1 MLCYL
6 ILQRISLKNNGKWY
20 NSLMAEKIFH
30 SIGGNRGKA
39 DHPGQ
44 GPKPMSRISV
54 RTLVEFL
61 LRSGDLDSRA
71 QRGMDVEAAL
81 AGGRIHRKLQK
92 AEKGDYAAEVMLSRD
107 TEFEDLVI
115 RVEGRADGII
125 GYLGLQQAGKSP
137 EATDEQADQ
146 SPERTDGQADQSQEA
161 TDEQA
166 DQSPEATDRQADQSP
181 EATDE
186 QADQSPERTDVQ
198 ADQSSVIVDEI
209 KGMYLDVAALEEPF
223 PVHLA
228 QAKCYA
234 AICADRYGLGG
245 IGVRMTYVNLE
256 TEEVHHFHSMYTGA
270 EIEEWYRKLVQDWYR
285 WAKWQLEHI
294 RLRNASMKHMDFPF
308 PYRAGQQKLT
318 AAVYHA
324 IKEAKEL
331 FLMAPTGVGKTMS
344 CVFPAVRAIGE
355 EHGDRI
361 FYLTAKNETLSV
373 GTEAFSI
380 LLDKGLDF
388 RTIRITSKEKICPLN
403 EPSCNPDDCMFAK
416 GHFDRINEAVFD
428 LIQKREILDRSSIMK
443 MAVERR
449 VCPFELTL
457 DTASWCDAILCDYNY
472 VFDPDAQLKRFFAE
486 GTKGGYIFLIDEAH
500 NLVERGRDMYSAVLV
515 KEHVLGAKRILKD
528 GPKDAGEQEAGTE
541 ARKEAGTGAG
551 TEAGTGAGTEAEIL
565 GEAALSAAEKG
576 SAEQMSMAAAQ
587 LPKAIGKAD
596 GMAAAQLPKA
606 VGKPNDGDAKAVVR
620 ALERVNR
627 IMLELKRRMEDS
639 PSGASL
645 GKPYLLIGF
654 AEADELL
661 KACVLLY
668 GRLQAYYEESK
679 KTAVKE
685 ALLDF
690 YFEIR
695 SFVSVSET
703 LDENYVIYAEEDEEG
718 HFAIKLFCVNPAG
731 RLSAQT
737 AKGRMAVLFSAT
749 LLPLDY
755 YRRLLTTKED
765 PYAVYA
771 PSPFE
776 EDHRLLL
783 LASDIS
789 TRFADRG
796 EDMYR
801 RIARYI
807 QEMAKAKTG
816 NYLVFFPSYRMLKDV
831 FEVYRREFDV
841 PEVNWVLQSSRMQED
856 DREIFLENFYE
867 DPEHSLVGFCVMG
880 GMFSEGIDLT
890 GTKLIGAAIVGA
902 GLPQVSNEREILKDY
917 YGRDGF
923 DYAYRFPGINKVEQ
937 AAGRVI
943 RTAEDL
949 GVILLL
955 DERLLASSYTRL
967 FPREWRSREV
977 CTVESVRE
985 KIREFWEK
993 HLNFDK

>member
-1 MLCYL
+1 M
-6 ILQRISLKNNGKWY
+6 
-20 NSLMAEKIFH
+20 
-30 SIGGNRGKA
+30 
-39 DHPGQ
+39 
-44 GPKPMSRISV
+44 
-54 RTLVEFL
+54 
-61 LRSGDLDSRA
+61 
-71 QRGMDVEAAL
+71 
-81 AGGRIHRKLQK
+81 
-92 AEKGDYAAEVMLSRD
+92 
-107 TEFEDLVI
+107 
-115 RVEGRADGII
+115 
-125 GYLGLQQAGKSP
+125 
-137 EATDEQADQ
+137 
-146 SPERTDGQADQSQEA
+146 
-161 TDEQA
+161 
-166 DQSPEATDRQADQSP
+166 
-181 EATDE
+181 
-186 QADQSPERTDVQ
+186 
-198 ADQSSVIVDEI
+198 
-209 KGMYLDVAALEEPF
+209 
-223 PVHLA
+223 
-228 QAKCYA
+228 
-234 AICADRYGLGG
+234 
-245 IGVRMTYVNLE
+245 
-256 TEEVHHFHSMYTGA
+256 
-270 EIEEWYRKLVQDWYR
+270 
-285 WAKWQLEHI
+285 
-294 RLRNASMKHMDFPF
+294 
-308 PYRAGQQKLT
+308 
-318 AAVYHA
+318 
-324 IKEAKEL
+324 
-331 FLMAPTGVGKTMS
+331 
-344 CVFPAVRAIGE
+344 
-355 EHGDRI
+355 
-361 FYLTAKNETLSV
+361 
-373 GTEAFSI
+373 
-380 LLDKGLDF
+380 
-388 RTIRITSKEKICPLN
+388 
-403 EPSCNPDDCMFAK
+403 
-416 GHFDRINEAVFD
+416 
-428 LIQKREILDRSSIMK
+428 
-443 MAVERR
+443 
-449 VCPFELTL
+449 
-457 DTASWCDAILCDYNY
+457 
-472 VFDPDAQLKRFFAE
+472 
-486 GTKGGYIFLIDEAH
+486 
-500 NLVERGRDMYSAVLV
+500 
-515 KEHVLGAKRILKD
+515 
-528 GPKDAGEQEAGTE
+528 
-541 ARKEAGTGAG
+541 
-551 TEAGTGAGTEAEIL
+551 
-565 GEAALSAAEKG
+565 
-576 SAEQMSMAAAQ
+576 
-587 LPKAIGKAD
+587 
-596 GMAAAQLPKA
+596 
-606 VGKPNDGDAKAVVR
+606 VR
-620 ALERVNR
+620 ALDRVNR

-639 PSGASL
+639 PSGASF

-661 KACVLLY
+661 KACALLY

-703 LDENYVIYAEEDEEG
+703 LDESYVIYAEEDEEG

-749 LLPLDY
+749 LLPVDY

-789 TRFADRG
+789 TRYADRG

-807 QEMAKAKTG
+807 QEMARARTG

-841 PEVNWVLQSSRMQED
+841 PEVNWVLQSGRMQED

-867 DPEHSLVGFCVMG
+867 DPEHSVVGFCVMG

-955 DERLLASSYTRL
+955 DERLLAPSYTRL

-977 CTVESVRE
+977 CTVEGVRE

>member
-6 ILQRISLKNNGKWY
+6 ILHRIPLKNNGKWY
-20 NSLMAEKIFH
+20 NSHMAEKIFH
-30 SIGGNRGKA
+30 SIGGSRGKA

-44 GPKPMSRISV
+44 GQKPVSRISV

-125 GYLGLQQAGKSP
+125 GYRGLQEADQSP
-137 EATDEQADQ
+137 EIAAEQADRSAGITAEQADQ
-146 SPERTDGQADQSQEA
+146 SPEIA
-161 TDEQA
+161 DEQA
-166 DQSPEATDRQADQSP
+166 DQSAAIADEQTDR
-181 EATDE
+181 
-186 QADQSPERTDVQ
+186 
-198 ADQSSVIVDEI
+198 SSVIVDEI

-228 QAKCYA
+228 QTKCYA
-234 AICADRYGLGG
+234 AICADRYGLGE

-256 TEEVHHFHSMYTGA
+256 TEELHYFHSMYTGV

-285 WAKWQLEHI
+285 WAKWQMDHI
-294 RLRNASMKHMDFPF
+294 RQRNESMKHMDFPF

-428 LIQKREILDRSSIMK
+428 LIRKREILDRSSIMK

-515 KEHVLGAKRILKD
+515 KEHVLGARRILKD
-528 GPKDAGEQEAGTE
+528 GPKTAAREQ
-541 ARKEAGTGAG
+541 EAGTGAG
-551 TEAGTGAGTEAEIL
+551 TGTESGTEVGIL
-565 GEAALSAAEKG
+565 GEAALPAAEKG
-576 SAEQMSMAAAQ
+576 SAELMSMDAAQ

-596 GMAAAQLPKA
+596 G
-606 VGKPNDGDAKAVVR
+606 GDAKAVVR
-620 ALERVNR
+620 ALDRVNR
-627 IMLELKRRMEDS
+627 IMLELKHRTEDS

-661 KACVLLY
+661 KACALLY

-703 LDENYVIYAEEDEEG
+703 LDESYVIYAEEDEDG
-718 HFAIKLFCVNPAG
+718 QFAIKLFCVNPAG
-731 RLSAQT
+731 RLSAQM

-749 LLPLDY
+749 LLPVDY

-789 TRFADRG
+789 TRYADRG

-807 QEMAKAKTG
+807 QEMARARTG
-816 NYLVFFPSYRMLKDV
+816 NYLAFFPSYRMLKDV

-841 PEVNWVLQSSRMQED
+841 PEVNWVLQSGRMQED

-902 GLPQVSNEREILKDY
+902 GIPQVSNEREILKDY
-917 YGRDGF
+917 YDRDGF

-967 FPREWRSREV
+967 FPREWRRREV
-977 CTVESVRE
+977 CTVESVGM

-993 HLNFDK
+993 HLLEGSCFETSR

>member
-125 GYLGLQQAGKSP
+125 GYRGLQEAGKTA
-137 EATDEQADQ
+137 EITDKQADQSAGITDEQTDQSAGITAEQADQ
-146 SPERTDGQADQSQEA
+146 SPEIA
-161 TDEQA
+161 DEQ
-166 DQSPEATDRQADQSP
+166 TDR
-181 EATDE
+181 
-186 QADQSPERTDVQ
+186 
-198 ADQSSVIVDEI
+198 SSVIVDEI

-234 AICADRYGLGG
+234 AICADRYGLGE

-256 TEEVHHFHSMYTGA
+256 TEELHYFHSMYTGV

-285 WAKWQLEHI
+285 WAKWQMDHI
-294 RLRNASMKHMDFPF
+294 RLRNESMKHMDFPF

-428 LIQKREILDRSSIMK
+428 LIRKREILDRSSIMK

-515 KEHVLGAKRILKD
+515 KEHVLGARRILKD
-528 GPKDAGEQEAGTE
+528 GPK
-541 ARKEAGTGAG
+541 
-551 TEAGTGAGTEAEIL
+551 
-565 GEAALSAAEKG
+565 EAAKEEG
-576 SAEQMSMAAAQ
+576 F
-587 LPKAIGKAD
+587 GKAD
-596 GMAAAQLPKA
+596 G
-606 VGKPNDGDAKAVVR
+606 GDAKAVVR
-620 ALERVNR
+620 ALDRVNR
-627 IMLELKRRMEDS
+627 IMLELKHRMEDS

-749 LLPLDY
+749 LLPVDY

-796 EDMYR
+796 ENMYR

-807 QEMAKAKTG
+807 QEMAKARTG

-902 GLPQVSNEREILKDY
+902 GIPQVSNEREILKDY

-955 DERLLASSYTRL
+955 DERLLAPSYTRL

>member
-1 MLCYL
+1 
-6 ILQRISLKNNGKWY
+6 
-20 NSLMAEKIFH
+20 MAEKIFH

-61 LRSGDLDSRA
+61 LRSGDLDSRG

-137 EATDEQADQ
+137 EATA
-146 SPERTDGQADQSQEA
+146 
-161 TDEQA
+161 
-166 DQSPEATDRQADQSP
+166 RQADQSP
-181 EATDE
+181 EATDG

-380 LLDKGLDF
+380 LLDRGLDF

-515 KEHVLGAKRILKD
+515 KEHVLGAKRILKE
-528 GPKDAGEQEAGTE
+528 GPKEAAREQEAGTE
-541 ARKEAGTGAG
+541 EGTGAG
-551 TEAGTGAGTEAEIL
+551 TEARKEAGTGAGTEAEIL

-576 SAEQMSMAAAQ
+576 SAELMSMAAAQ

-596 GMAAAQLPKA
+596 GGAAAQLPKA

-695 SFVSVSET
+695 SFASVSET

-749 LLPLDY
+749 LLPVDY

-807 QEMAKAKTG
+807 QEMAKARTG

-902 GLPQVSNEREILKDY
+902 GLPQVSNEREILKDF

-993 HLNFDK
+993 HLESNK

>member
-6 ILQRISLKNNGKWY
+6 ILQRIPLKNNGKWY
-20 NSLMAEKIFH
+20 NSHMAEKIFH
-30 SIGGNRGKA
+30 SIGGSRGKA

-44 GPKPMSRISV
+44 GQKPVSRISV

-125 GYLGLQQAGKSP
+125 GYRGLQEAGKTA
-137 EATDEQADQ
+137 EITDKQADQSAGITAEQTDQSAGITAEQADQ
-146 SPERTDGQADQSQEA
+146 SPEIAA
-161 TDEQA
+161 EQA
-166 DQSPEATDRQADQSP
+166 DQAQEIADEQTDR
-181 EATDE
+181 
-186 QADQSPERTDVQ
+186 
-198 ADQSSVIVDEI
+198 SSVIVDEI

-234 AICADRYGLGG
+234 AICADRYGLGE

-256 TEEVHHFHSMYTGA
+256 TEELHYFHSMYTGV

-285 WAKWQLEHI
+285 WAKWQMDHI
-294 RLRNASMKHMDFPF
+294 RLRNESMKHMDFPF

-428 LIQKREILDRSSIMK
+428 LIRKREIFDRSSIMK

-515 KEHVLGAKRILKD
+515 KEHVLGARRILKD
-528 GPKDAGEQEAGTE
+528 GPK
-541 ARKEAGTGAG
+541 
-551 TEAGTGAGTEAEIL
+551 
-565 GEAALSAAEKG
+565 EAAKEEG
-576 SAEQMSMAAAQ
+576 F
-587 LPKAIGKAD
+587 GKAD
-596 GMAAAQLPKA
+596 G
-606 VGKPNDGDAKAVVR
+606 GDAKAVVR
-620 ALERVNR
+620 ALDRVNR
-627 IMLELKRRMEDS
+627 IMLELKHRTEDS

-661 KACVLLY
+661 KACALLY

-703 LDENYVIYAEEDEEG
+703 LDESYVIYAEEDEEG

-731 RLSAQT
+731 RLSAQM

-749 LLPLDY
+749 LLPVDY

-789 TRFADRG
+789 TRYADRG

-807 QEMAKAKTG
+807 QEMARARTG

-902 GLPQVSNEREILKDY
+902 GIPQVSNEREILKDY
-917 YGRDGF
+917 YDRDGF

-967 FPREWRSREV
+967 FPREWRRREV
-977 CTVESVRE
+977 CTVESVGM

-993 HLNFDK
+993 HLLEGSCFETSR

>member
-6 ILQRISLKNNGKWY
+6 ILHRIPLKNNGKWY
-20 NSLMAEKIFH
+20 NSHMAEKIFH
-30 SIGGNRGKA
+30 SIGGSRGKA

-44 GPKPMSRISV
+44 GQKPVSRISV

-125 GYLGLQQAGKSP
+125 GYRGLQEAGKTA
-137 EATDEQADQ
+137 EITDKQADQSAGITAEQTDQSAGITAEQADQ
-146 SPERTDGQADQSQEA
+146 SPEIAA
-161 TDEQA
+161 EQA
-166 DQSPEATDRQADQSP
+166 DQAQEIADEQTDR
-181 EATDE
+181 
-186 QADQSPERTDVQ
+186 
-198 ADQSSVIVDEI
+198 SSVIVDEI

-234 AICADRYGLGG
+234 AICADRYGLGE

-256 TEEVHHFHSMYTGA
+256 TEELHYFHSMYTGV

-285 WAKWQLEHI
+285 WAKWQMDHI
-294 RLRNASMKHMDFPF
+294 RQRNESMKHMDFPF

-428 LIQKREILDRSSIMK
+428 LIRKREIFDRSSIMK

-515 KEHVLGAKRILKD
+515 KEHVLGARRILKD
-528 GPKDAGEQEAGTE
+528 GPK
-541 ARKEAGTGAG
+541 
-551 TEAGTGAGTEAEIL
+551 
-565 GEAALSAAEKG
+565 EAAKEEG
-576 SAEQMSMAAAQ
+576 F
-587 LPKAIGKAD
+587 GKAD
-596 GMAAAQLPKA
+596 G
-606 VGKPNDGDAKAVVR
+606 GDAKAVVR
-620 ALERVNR
+620 ALDRVNR
-627 IMLELKRRMEDS
+627 IMLELKHRTEDS

-661 KACVLLY
+661 KACALLY

-703 LDENYVIYAEEDEEG
+703 LDESYVIYAEEDEEG

-731 RLSAQT
+731 RLSAQM

-789 TRFADRG
+789 TRYADRG

-807 QEMAKAKTG
+807 QEMARARTG

-902 GLPQVSNEREILKDY
+902 GIPQVSNEREILKDY
-917 YGRDGF
+917 YDRDGF

-967 FPREWRSREV
+967 FPREWRRREV
-977 CTVESVRE
+977 CTVESVGM

-993 HLNFDK
+993 HLLEGSCFETSR

>member
-30 SIGGNRGKA
+30 SIGGSRGKA

-44 GPKPMSRISV
+44 GQKPVSRISV

-125 GYLGLQQAGKSP
+125 GYRGLQEAGKST
-137 EATDEQADQ
+137 EITDEQ
-146 SPERTDGQADQSQEA
+146 
-161 TDEQA
+161 
-166 DQSPEATDRQADQSP
+166 TDR
-181 EATDE
+181 
-186 QADQSPERTDVQ
+186 
-198 ADQSSVIVDEI
+198 SSVIVDEI

-234 AICADRYGLGG
+234 AICADRYGLGE

-256 TEEVHHFHSMYTGA
+256 TEELHYFHSMYTGA

-486 GTKGGYIFLIDEAH
+486 GTKGG
-500 NLVERGRDMYSAVLV
+500 
-515 KEHVLGAKRILKD
+515 
-528 GPKDAGEQEAGTE
+528 
-541 ARKEAGTGAG
+541 
-551 TEAGTGAGTEAEIL
+551 
-565 GEAALSAAEKG
+565 
-576 SAEQMSMAAAQ
+576 
-587 LPKAIGKAD
+587 
-596 GMAAAQLPKA
+596 
-606 VGKPNDGDAKAVVR
+606 
-620 ALERVNR
+620 
-627 IMLELKRRMEDS
+627 
-639 PSGASL
+639 
-645 GKPYLLIGF
+645 
-654 AEADELL
+654 
-661 KACVLLY
+661 
-668 GRLQAYYEESK
+668 
-679 KTAVKE
+679 
-685 ALLDF
+685 
-690 YFEIR
+690 
-695 SFVSVSET
+695 
-703 LDENYVIYAEEDEEG
+703 
-718 HFAIKLFCVNPAG
+718 
-731 RLSAQT
+731 
-737 AKGRMAVLFSAT
+737 
-749 LLPLDY
+749 
-755 YRRLLTTKED
+755 
-765 PYAVYA
+765 
-771 PSPFE
+771 
-776 EDHRLLL
+776 
-783 LASDIS
+783 
-789 TRFADRG
+789 
-796 EDMYR
+796 
-801 RIARYI
+801 
-807 QEMAKAKTG
+807 
-816 NYLVFFPSYRMLKDV
+816 
-831 FEVYRREFDV
+831 
-841 PEVNWVLQSSRMQED
+841 
-856 DREIFLENFYE
+856 
-867 DPEHSLVGFCVMG
+867 
-880 GMFSEGIDLT
+880 
-890 GTKLIGAAIVGA
+890 
-902 GLPQVSNEREILKDY
+902 
-917 YGRDGF
+917 
-923 DYAYRFPGINKVEQ
+923 
-937 AAGRVI
+937 
-943 RTAEDL
+943 
-949 GVILLL
+949 
-955 DERLLASSYTRL
+955 
-967 FPREWRSREV
+967 
-977 CTVESVRE
+977 
-985 KIREFWEK
+985 
-993 HLNFDK
+993 

>member
-1 MLCYL
+1 
-6 ILQRISLKNNGKWY
+6 
-20 NSLMAEKIFH
+20 MAEKIFH
-30 SIGGNRGKA
+30 SIGGSRGKA

-44 GPKPMSRISV
+44 GQKPVSRISV

-125 GYLGLQQAGKSP
+125 GYRGLQEAGKTA
-137 EATDEQADQ
+137 EITDNAQ
-146 SPERTDGQADQSQEA
+146 G
-161 TDEQA
+161 
-166 DQSPEATDRQADQSP
+166 RQARQRRVLLPLQSGG
-181 EATDE
+181 A
-186 QADQSPERTDVQ
+186 AHGQ

-234 AICADRYGLGG
+234 AICADRYGLGE

-256 TEEVHHFHSMYTGA
+256 TEELHYFHSMYTGV

-285 WAKWQLEHI
+285 WAKWQMDHI
-294 RLRNASMKHMDFPF
+294 RQRNESMKHMDFPF

-515 KEHVLGAKRILKD
+515 KEHVLGARRILKD
-528 GPKDAGEQEAGTE
+528 GPK
-541 ARKEAGTGAG
+541 
-551 TEAGTGAGTEAEIL
+551 
-565 GEAALSAAEKG
+565 EAAKEEG
-576 SAEQMSMAAAQ
+576 F
-587 LPKAIGKAD
+587 GKAD
-596 GMAAAQLPKA
+596 G
-606 VGKPNDGDAKAVVR
+606 GDAKAVVR
-620 ALERVNR
+620 ALDRVNR

-645 GKPYLLIGF
+645 GKAYLLIGF

-661 KACVLLY
+661 KACMLLY

-703 LDENYVIYAEEDEEG
+703 LDESYVIYAEEDEEG

-731 RLSAQT
+731 RLSEQT

-789 TRFADRG
+789 TRYADRG

-807 QEMAKAKTG
+807 QEMARARTG

-831 FEVYRREFDV
+831 FEVYRREYDV

-955 DERLLASSYTRL
+955 DERLLAPSYTRL

-977 CTVESVRE
+977 CTVEGVRE

>member
-1 MLCYL
+1 M
-6 ILQRISLKNNGKWY
+6 
-20 NSLMAEKIFH
+20 
-30 SIGGNRGKA
+30 
-39 DHPGQ
+39 
-44 GPKPMSRISV
+44 
-54 RTLVEFL
+54 
-61 LRSGDLDSRA
+61 
-71 QRGMDVEAAL
+71 
-81 AGGRIHRKLQK
+81 
-92 AEKGDYAAEVMLSRD
+92 
-107 TEFEDLVI
+107 
-115 RVEGRADGII
+115 
-125 GYLGLQQAGKSP
+125 
-137 EATDEQADQ
+137 
-146 SPERTDGQADQSQEA
+146 
-161 TDEQA
+161 
-166 DQSPEATDRQADQSP
+166 
-181 EATDE
+181 
-186 QADQSPERTDVQ
+186 
-198 ADQSSVIVDEI
+198 
-209 KGMYLDVAALEEPF
+209 
-223 PVHLA
+223 
-228 QAKCYA
+228 
-234 AICADRYGLGG
+234 
-245 IGVRMTYVNLE
+245 
-256 TEEVHHFHSMYTGA
+256 
-270 EIEEWYRKLVQDWYR
+270 
-285 WAKWQLEHI
+285 
-294 RLRNASMKHMDFPF
+294 
-308 PYRAGQQKLT
+308 
-318 AAVYHA
+318 
-324 IKEAKEL
+324 
-331 FLMAPTGVGKTMS
+331 
-344 CVFPAVRAIGE
+344 
-355 EHGDRI
+355 
-361 FYLTAKNETLSV
+361 
-373 GTEAFSI
+373 
-380 LLDKGLDF
+380 
-388 RTIRITSKEKICPLN
+388 
-403 EPSCNPDDCMFAK
+403 
-416 GHFDRINEAVFD
+416 
-428 LIQKREILDRSSIMK
+428 
-443 MAVERR
+443 
-449 VCPFELTL
+449 
-457 DTASWCDAILCDYNY
+457 
-472 VFDPDAQLKRFFAE
+472 
-486 GTKGGYIFLIDEAH
+486 
-500 NLVERGRDMYSAVLV
+500 
-515 KEHVLGAKRILKD
+515 
-528 GPKDAGEQEAGTE
+528 
-541 ARKEAGTGAG
+541 
-551 TEAGTGAGTEAEIL
+551 
-565 GEAALSAAEKG
+565 
-576 SAEQMSMAAAQ
+576 
-587 LPKAIGKAD
+587 
-596 GMAAAQLPKA
+596 
-606 VGKPNDGDAKAVVR
+606 
-620 ALERVNR
+620 
-627 IMLELKRRMEDS
+627 
-639 PSGASL
+639 
-645 GKPYLLIGF
+645 
-654 AEADELL
+654 
-661 KACVLLY
+661 Y

-749 LLPLDY
+749 LLPVDY

-807 QEMAKAKTG
+807 QEMAKARTG

-977 CTVESVRE
+977 CTVESAGM

>member
-92 AEKGDYAAEVMLSRD
+92 TEKGDYAAEVMLSRD

-137 EATDEQADQ
+137 EATA
-146 SPERTDGQADQSQEA
+146 RQADQSQEA
-161 TDEQA
+161 TDA
-166 DQSPEATDRQADQSP
+166 
-181 EATDE
+181 
-186 QADQSPERTDVQ
+186 Q

-380 LLDKGLDF
+380 LLDRGLDF
-388 RTIRITSKEKICPLN
+388 RTIRITSKEKICPFN

-515 KEHVLGAKRILKD
+515 KEHVLGAKRILKE
-528 GPKDAGEQEAGTE
+528 GPKAAAREQEAGTE
-541 ARKEAGTGAG
+541 AGK
-551 TEAGTGAGTEAEIL
+551 EAGTGAGTEAEIL

-576 SAEQMSMAAAQ
+576 SAELMSMAAAQ

-596 GMAAAQLPKA
+596 GGAAAQLPKA
-606 VGKPNDGDAKAVVR
+606 VGKPNDGGAKAVVR

-749 LLPLDY
+749 LLPVDY

-807 QEMAKAKTG
+807 QEMAKARTG

-923 DYAYRFPGINKVEQ
+923 DYAYRFPSINKVEQ

-977 CTVESVRE
+977 CTVESAGM

>member
-6 ILQRISLKNNGKWY
+6 ILHRIPLKNNGKWY

-30 SIGGNRGKA
+30 SIGGSRGKA

-44 GPKPMSRISV
+44 GQKPVSRISV

-125 GYLGLQQAGKSP
+125 GYRGLQEAGKTA
-137 EATDEQADQ
+137 EITDKQADQ
-146 SPERTDGQADQSQEA
+146 SAGI
-161 TDEQA
+161 TDEQ
-166 DQSPEATDRQADQSP
+166 TDR
-181 EATDE
+181 
-186 QADQSPERTDVQ
+186 
-198 ADQSSVIVDEI
+198 SSVIVDEI

-234 AICADRYGLGG
+234 AICADRYGLGE

-256 TEEVHHFHSMYTGA
+256 TEELHYFHSMYTGV

-285 WAKWQLEHI
+285 WAKWQMDHI
-294 RLRNASMKHMDFPF
+294 RLRNESMKHMDFPF

-428 LIQKREILDRSSIMK
+428 LIRKREILDRSSIMK

-515 KEHVLGAKRILKD
+515 KEHVLGARRILKD
-528 GPKDAGEQEAGTE
+528 GPK
-541 ARKEAGTGAG
+541 
-551 TEAGTGAGTEAEIL
+551 
-565 GEAALSAAEKG
+565 EAAKEEG
-576 SAEQMSMAAAQ
+576 F
-587 LPKAIGKAD
+587 GKAD
-596 GMAAAQLPKA
+596 G
-606 VGKPNDGDAKAVVR
+606 GDAKAVVR
-620 ALERVNR
+620 ALDRVNR
-627 IMLELKRRMEDS
+627 IMLELKHRTEDS

-661 KACVLLY
+661 KACALLY

-703 LDENYVIYAEEDEEG
+703 LDESYVIYAEEDEEG

-731 RLSAQT
+731 RLSAQM

-749 LLPLDY
+749 LLPVDY

-789 TRFADRG
+789 TRYADRG

-807 QEMAKAKTG
+807 QEMAKARTG

-917 YGRDGF
+917 YDRDGF

-955 DERLLASSYTRL
+955 D
-967 FPREWRSREV
+967 
-977 CTVESVRE
+977 
-985 KIREFWEK
+985 
-993 HLNFDK
+993 

>member
-137 EATDEQADQ
+137 EATA
-146 SPERTDGQADQSQEA
+146 RQADQSQEA
-161 TDEQA
+161 TDG
-166 DQSPEATDRQADQSP
+166 QADQSP

-380 LLDKGLDF
+380 LLDRGLDF

-515 KEHVLGAKRILKD
+515 KEHVLGAKRILKE
-528 GPKDAGEQEAGTE
+528 GSKEVAGEQEAG
-541 ARKEAGTGAG
+541 K
-551 TEAGTGAGTEAEIL
+551 EAGTGAGTEAEIL

-645 GKPYLLIGF
+645 GKAYLLIGF

-661 KACVLLY
+661 KACALLY

-749 LLPLDY
+749 LLPVDY

-776 EDHRLLL
+776 EDHRLPL

-789 TRFADRG
+789 TRYADRG

-807 QEMAKAKTG
+807 QEMAKARTG

-977 CTVESVRE
+977 CTVESAGM

>member
-6 ILQRISLKNNGKWY
+6 ILQRIPLKNNGKWY
-20 NSLMAEKIFH
+20 NSHMAEKIFH
-30 SIGGNRGKA
+30 SIGGSRGKA

-44 GPKPMSRISV
+44 GQKPVSRISV

-125 GYLGLQQAGKSP
+125 GYRGLQEAGKTA
-137 EATDEQADQ
+137 EITDKQADQSAGITAEQTDQSAGITAEQADQ
-146 SPERTDGQADQSQEA
+146 SPEIAA
-161 TDEQA
+161 EQA
-166 DQSPEATDRQADQSP
+166 DQAQEIADEQTDR
-181 EATDE
+181 
-186 QADQSPERTDVQ
+186 
-198 ADQSSVIVDEI
+198 SSVIVDEI

-234 AICADRYGLGG
+234 AICADRYGLGE

-256 TEEVHHFHSMYTGA
+256 TEELHYFHSMYTGV

-285 WAKWQLEHI
+285 WAKWQMDHI
-294 RLRNASMKHMDFPF
+294 RLRNESMKHMDFPF

-428 LIQKREILDRSSIMK
+428 LIRKREILDRSSIMK

-515 KEHVLGAKRILKD
+515 KEHVLGARRILKD
-528 GPKDAGEQEAGTE
+528 GPK
-541 ARKEAGTGAG
+541 
-551 TEAGTGAGTEAEIL
+551 
-565 GEAALSAAEKG
+565 EAAKEEG
-576 SAEQMSMAAAQ
+576 F
-587 LPKAIGKAD
+587 GKAD
-596 GMAAAQLPKA
+596 G
-606 VGKPNDGDAKAVVR
+606 GDAKAVVR
-620 ALERVNR
+620 ALDRVNR
-627 IMLELKRRMEDS
+627 IMLELKHRTEDS

-661 KACVLLY
+661 KACALLY

-703 LDENYVIYAEEDEEG
+703 LDESYVIYAEEDEEG

-731 RLSAQT
+731 RLSAQM

-789 TRFADRG
+789 TRYADRG

-807 QEMAKAKTG
+807 QEMARARTG

-902 GLPQVSNEREILKDY
+902 GIPQVSNEREILKDY

-967 FPREWRSREV
+967 FPREWRRREV
-977 CTVESVRE
+977 CTVESVGM

-993 HLNFDK
+993 HLLEGSCFETSR

>member
-6 ILQRISLKNNGKWY
+6 ILQRIPLKNNGKWY
-20 NSLMAEKIFH
+20 NSHMAEKIFH
-30 SIGGNRGKA
+30 SIGGSRGKA

-44 GPKPMSRISV
+44 GQKPVSRISV

-125 GYLGLQQAGKSP
+125 GYRGLQEAGKTA
-137 EATDEQADQ
+137 EITDKQADQSAGITAEQTDQSAGITAEQADQ
-146 SPERTDGQADQSQEA
+146 SPEIAA
-161 TDEQA
+161 EQA
-166 DQSPEATDRQADQSP
+166 DQAQEIADEQTDR
-181 EATDE
+181 
-186 QADQSPERTDVQ
+186 
-198 ADQSSVIVDEI
+198 SSVIVDEI

-234 AICADRYGLGG
+234 AICADRYGLGE

-256 TEEVHHFHSMYTGA
+256 TEELHYFHSMYTGV

-285 WAKWQLEHI
+285 WAKWQMDHI
-294 RLRNASMKHMDFPF
+294 RLRNESMKHMDFPF

-515 KEHVLGAKRILKD
+515 KEHVLGARRILKD
-528 GPKDAGEQEAGTE
+528 GPK
-541 ARKEAGTGAG
+541 
-551 TEAGTGAGTEAEIL
+551 
-565 GEAALSAAEKG
+565 EAAKEEG
-576 SAEQMSMAAAQ
+576 F
-587 LPKAIGKAD
+587 GKAD
-596 GMAAAQLPKA
+596 G
-606 VGKPNDGDAKAVVR
+606 GDAKAVVR
-620 ALERVNR
+620 ALDRVNR
-627 IMLELKRRMEDS
+627 IMLELKHRTEDS

-661 KACVLLY
+661 KACALLY

-703 LDENYVIYAEEDEEG
+703 LDESYVIYAEEDEEG

-731 RLSAQT
+731 RLSAQM
-737 AKGRMAVLFSAT
+737 AKGRIAVLFSAT

-789 TRFADRG
+789 TRYADRG

-807 QEMAKAKTG
+807 QEMARARTG

-902 GLPQVSNEREILKDY
+902 GIPQVSNEREILKDY
-917 YGRDGF
+917 YDRDGF

-967 FPREWRSREV
+967 FPREWRRREV
-977 CTVESVRE
+977 CTVESVGM

-993 HLNFDK
+993 HLLEGSCFETSR

>member
-6 ILQRISLKNNGKWY
+6 ILHRIPLKNNGKWY

-146 SPERTDGQADQSQEA
+146 SS
-161 TDEQA
+161 
-166 DQSPEATDRQADQSP
+166 
-181 EATDE
+181 
-186 QADQSPERTDVQ
+186 ERTDVQ

-270 EIEEWYRKLVQDWYR
+270 EIEEWYRKLVQEWYR

-515 KEHVLGAKRILKD
+515 KEHVLGAKRILKE
-528 GPKDAGEQEAGTE
+528 GPKAAAGEQEAGTE

-587 LPKAIGKAD
+587 LPKAIGNAD

-606 VGKPNDGDAKAVVR
+606 VGKPNDGDAKAAVR

-731 RLSAQT
+731 RLSAQM

-807 QEMAKAKTG
+807 QEMAKARTG

>member
-125 GYLGLQQAGKSP
+125 GYRGLQEAGKTAEIADKQADQS
-137 EATDEQADQ
+137 AGITDEQTDQSAGITAEQADQ
-146 SPERTDGQADQSQEA
+146 SPEIA
-161 TDEQA
+161 DEQA
-166 DQSPEATDRQADQSP
+166 DQSAAI
-181 EATDE
+181 TDE
-186 QADQSPERTDVQ
+186 QTDR
-198 ADQSSVIVDEI
+198 SSVIVDEI

-234 AICADRYGLGG
+234 AICADQYGLGG

-256 TEEVHHFHSMYTGA
+256 TEEVHHFHSMYTGV
-270 EIEEWYRKLVQDWYR
+270 EIEEWYRNLVRDWYR
-285 WAKWQLEHI
+285 WAKWQMDHI
-294 RLRNASMKHMDFPF
+294 RLRNESMKHMDFPF

-380 LLDKGLDF
+380 LLDRGLDF

-515 KEHVLGAKRILKD
+515 KEHVLGARRILKD
-528 GPKDAGEQEAGTE
+528 GPKAAAREQ
-541 ARKEAGTGAG
+541 EAGTGAG
-551 TEAGTGAGTEAEIL
+551 KEAEIL

-576 SAEQMSMAAAQ
+576 SAELMSMAAAQ

-596 GMAAAQLPKA
+596 GGAATQLPKA

-620 ALERVNR
+620 ALDRVNR
-627 IMLELKRRMEDS
+627 IMLELKHRTEDS

-789 TRFADRG
+789 TRYADRG

-807 QEMAKAKTG
+807 QEMARARTG

-955 DERLLASSYTRL
+955 DERLLAPSYTRL
-967 FPREWRSREV
+967 FPREWRRRGV
-977 CTVESVRE
+977 CTVESVGM

-993 HLNFDK
+993 HLLEGSCFETSR

>member
-125 GYLGLQQAGKSP
+125 GYLGLQQAGK
-137 EATDEQADQ
+137 

-380 LLDKGLDF
+380 LLDRGLDF

-515 KEHVLGAKRILKD
+515 KEHVLGAKRILKE
-528 GPKDAGEQEAGTE
+528 GPKAAAGEQEAGTE
-541 ARKEAGTGAG
+541 AGKEAGTK
-551 TEAGTGAGTEAEIL
+551 AEIL

-606 VGKPNDGDAKAVVR
+606 VGKPNDGGAKAVVR

-749 LLPLDY
+749 LLPVDY
-755 YRRLLTTKED
+755 YRRLLTTKEE

-789 TRFADRG
+789 TRYADRG

-807 QEMAKAKTG
+807 QEMAKARTG

-955 DERLLASSYTRL
+955 DERLLALSYTRL

-977 CTVESVRE
+977 CTVESVGM